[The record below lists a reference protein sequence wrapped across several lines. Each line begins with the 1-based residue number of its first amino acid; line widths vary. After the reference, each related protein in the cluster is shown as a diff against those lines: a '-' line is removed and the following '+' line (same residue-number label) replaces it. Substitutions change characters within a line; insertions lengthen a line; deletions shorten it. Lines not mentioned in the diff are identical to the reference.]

1 MKKILSVLLI
11 AACVL
16 ALGSCEILEKFLSFE
31 RVETNAPTHPDPTA
45 PDAEG
50 SQKPNED
57 KDDVTT
63 PNQNEEQTTHVCEDC
78 TTEDPNQN
86 DPQEPQTQKITVEV
100 KFQSGGVHA
109 YQKTITVEAPAT
121 FSQVYN
127 LFVAM
132 HEDIIGYRLD
142 CYLNDQKIDPSQ
154 TIYVN
159 NGDRIYLQESGAS
172 LDEEYPCIHVWF
184 EGVCMQC
191 GIVCMHETWGDNGQC
206 LACGFWMGVNLLE
219 IEIHENGEFRYFA
232 GGYLQTTVQELM
244 LAYYGP
250 YPWDYWES
258 TYVFYFN
265 GVLVTDGSY
274 IITEH
279 GILNLVTRN
288 Y

>member
-16 ALGSCEILEKFLSFE
+16 ALGSCEILKQFLSVE
-31 RVETNAPTHPDPTA
+31 RVETDVNANVTIVDPDS
-45 PDAEG
+45 EG
-50 SQKPNED
+50 IEDQLKGEEGVKQTTPNEE
-57 KDDVTT
+57 KVTT
-63 PNQNEEQTTHVCEDC
+63 PD
-78 TTEDPNQN
+78 QN

-109 YQKTITVEAPAT
+109 YQENVTVDAPAT

-132 HEDIIGYRLD
+132 HEDIKSYRLD

-184 EGVCMQC
+184 EGVCTQC
-191 GIVCMHETWGDNGQC
+191 GNACMHETWGDNGQC

-232 GGYLQTTVQELM
+232 GGCLQTTVQELM

-258 TYVFYFN
+258 TYGFYFN

-274 IITEH
+274 MITEN

>member
-31 RVETNAPTHPDPTA
+31 RVETNAPTNSIPTA
-45 PDAEG
+45 PESSDSKDQLAGGEG
-50 SQKPNED
+50 LD
-57 KDDVTT
+57 KTT
-63 PNQNEEQTTHVCEDC
+63 PNEEKETTPEA
-78 TTEDPNQN
+78 PNQN

-109 YQKTITVEAPAT
+109 YQENVTVDAPAT

-127 LFVAM
+127 LFVSM
-132 HEDIIGYRLD
+132 HEDIKSYRLD

-191 GIVCMHETWGDNGQC
+191 GIVCMHESFGDDRTC
-206 LACGFWMGVNLLE
+206 LNCGTQLGVNLLQ
-219 IEIHENGEFRYFA
+219 IEIHENGEFKYFA
-232 GGYLQTTVQELM
+232 GGSIETTVQDL
-244 LAYYGP
+244 LNAWYGY
-250 YPWDYWES
+250 YPWDYWTS
-258 TYVFYFN
+258 SYDVYYN
-265 GVLVTDGSY
+265 NILVTDGSY
-274 IITEH
+274 MIAEH